1 MAECVRAGKVRYL
14 GLSEVS
20 AATLRRAHAVHPIS
34 ALQSEYSM
42 WTRDPE
48 TNGTLATCKEL
59 GVTFVAFSPLGRG
72 FLTGT
77 VRSAATLASDDLRR
91 RLPRFQ
97 AENLE
102 RNTRLVDAVTQLAN
116 RRGCTPAQLALTWVL
131 SRGEHI
137 VPIPGTKRRTR
148 LEENVAAASIKL
160 SDAELR
166 TIDELLPPDAIAGA
180 RYPDSLMEL
189 VNR

>member
-1 MAECVRAGKVRYL
+1 
-14 GLSEVS
+14 
-20 AATLRRAHAVHPIS
+20 
-34 ALQSEYSM
+34 M

-48 TNGTLATCKEL
+48 HNGVLASCKEL

-77 VRSAATLASDDLRR
+77 VRSAETLASDDLRR

-97 AENLE
+97 GENLA
-102 RNTRLVDAVTQLAN
+102 RNTQLVDAVTRLAGK
-116 RRGCTPAQLALTWVL
+116 RGCTAAQLALAWVL
-131 SRGEHI
+131 RRGEHI

-148 LEENVAAASIKL
+148 LEENVAATRIAL
-160 SDAELR
+160 SDEEVR
-166 TIDELLPPDAIAGA
+166 TLDALLTPDAIAGA